1 MVWYL
6 KDTYMTKIFNSCLKL
21 IKCLIVFKY
30 MIIPIYSDSIFSLSS
45 MESNLNLKIGSS
57 ICRVK
62 QKGFST
68 EKNIVKKDCEV
79 VNSNILKAQEI
90 LRSRNPESK
99 EIIYA
104 FYSENGDRETP
115 LLSNEKNEYKLLT
128 IIFNKKENKYKLEI
142 IDKNEKYFY
151 LEKKI
156 DLIKLKE

>member
-1 MVWYL
+1 MGWYL
-6 KDTYMTKIFNSCLKL
+6 KDTFMIKIFNIFLNL
-21 IKCLIVFKY
+21 INYIIIFKY
-30 MIIPIYSDSIFSLSS
+30 LVIPIYSDSIFSLSS

-62 QKGFST
+62 QKGYSS
-68 EKNIVKKDCEV
+68 ENIIKKDCEV
-79 VNSNILKAQEI
+79 ISSNISKAQEI
-90 LRSRNPESK
+90 LRSRNSQSK

-115 LLSNEKNEYKLLT
+115 ILSNEKIEYKVQT
-128 IIFNKKENKYKLEI
+128 IVFNKKEDKYKLEV
-142 IDKNEKYFY
+142 IDKSGRYFY